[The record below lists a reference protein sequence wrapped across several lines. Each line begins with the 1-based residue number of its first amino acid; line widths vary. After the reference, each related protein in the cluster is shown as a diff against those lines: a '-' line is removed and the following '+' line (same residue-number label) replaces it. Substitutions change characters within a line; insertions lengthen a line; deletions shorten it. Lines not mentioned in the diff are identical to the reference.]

1 MNNKKL
7 SLLLCLVVVI
17 VCLLGAAACE
27 VNAHEHAY
35 VEHKAVAATCTKDGN
50 QLYYTCEGCDKIF
63 DADKKEIAAV
73 PTIKATGHTYTEHA
87 AVLATCT
94 TDGNELYYT
103 CDVCNKIFDKNK
115 AEIEAVPT
123 VAKGEHG
130 YREIPAKDAT
140 CTEDGNELYYVCD
153 GCNGYFDKNKNSITE
168 APVIPAKNHALRK
181 VDAQSPTCE
190 EGGNAEYYTCDNGC
204 GTLFDADKKEI
215 AEVPTVAAKGHAYH
229 AHDRVEATCVVDGS
243 EAYFTC
249 DNGCGKLFDAD
260 KNVIEQVVAIP
271 ATGHTYA
278 WNEDSDKHTAELKC
292 AKEGCNYS
300 KGTINTELSDFDRM
314 LVDYDSTGEMR
325 FDLTKFGTGLYAVNV
340 SYDNKTVAVD
350 SKYDGVLSVNIAEL
364 FAHSVK
370 MGKTFV
376 TISVKMDEGPAIYV
390 NAPITLAKIVASA
403 DDLLALRP
411 TLTDDN
417 ATVTGGTVTEVDGHK
432 VVTRYY
438 YVLTADL
445 DGDEDEMG
453 VKPVFG
459 GASLADEGATS
470 GNAKSGFVGIFDGNG
485 HTIKNF
491 TLNVRGFF
499 GHVGGGTIANVTF
512 SDIVLNNAD
521 SAVLGKLMDA
531 TVTNVTI
538 KNVET
543 AVKLLDTSGIV
554 AYHEIFGSKI
564 DKLNIDLTDGKAA
577 GNIFARQLTD
587 GTGEWKANDF
597 SNIVVK
603 TNYDL
608 KLSLTATQALT
619 DNISGVSVKFNPFT
633 VAKPEID
640 QTTFYYTGHQL
651 TYNITENPLYTVSGN
666 KQTEIGSYTV
676 TVTLKPYDGLTWE
689 DGTTAEVT
697 FTFEI
702 VEMTDSAAADLAQAF
717 ANKVTALNGQLLLP
731 RDKMAVEGLV
741 ADYEVLHDKVK
752 ELLADVKTT
761 MDGMKAQADKYTQL
775 EVVFIDRI
783 RTALKDYEKY
793 YIVFNNHT
801 DAEISVF
808 FGGNTTNGKWEQ
820 TNQTKIAANTL
831 AQIDY
836 PAEYAEAGNIYIY
849 VNGADIN
856 SGSGY
861 VFFVYGYLDAQANA
875 EALKAFTDALNAFE
889 TGDLTIADESKV
901 VAARTAYDALSAFVK
916 KQVTEEQ
923 LTKLVN
929 AENEILVAKD
939 KAAAKTVAD
948 MIDALTNDSSAEDV
962 VAASNAYDNLTEAQ
976 KAYITEAQLAAL
988 NAQVKRVEEAVVQA
1002 KADAFKAKV
1011 EALGT
1016 PTFPKDKHAVEALE
1030 TEYNALEET
1039 VQAKLTDIKA
1049 TLDGYVEKASKYV
1062 QLEVAFGS
1070 DRIVSKF
1077 SGYDTY
1083 YLVIYNPKDTAVSFY
1098 YAGEASSWAA
1108 CGQTTLPSKSYT
1120 QIAYDSR
1127 FAAAGNA
1134 YMYSDGGATINF
1146 NDTESG
1152 WICKVYGRKTE
1163 AGAEVVALSVNGT
1176 TDDPTHG
1183 KVLLTD
1189 VKKPSDEE
1197 WGHDN
1202 GGYLIKWG
1210 SMTVTQIAQLKKF
1223 DNVYVYVYNP
1233 ADVAVGFYFSDNVSW
1248 ATLDRTVIAAKS
1260 WAKISLSQLLALD
1273 NDFTTVYV
1281 NAEQNTEGFVY
1292 EGWMI
1297 SDFYGTAK

>member
-1 MNNKKL
+1 MNKKL
-7 SLLLCLVVVI
+7 SLLTCLAVLA
-17 VCLLGAAACE
+17 VCLFGAVACE
-27 VNAHEHAY
+27 MHEHDY
-35 VEHKAVAATCTKDGN
+35 VEHAAVVATCDKAGN
-50 QLYYTCEGCDKIF
+50 ELYYTCNGCDKLF
-63 DADKKEIAAV
+63 DKDKQEIASA
-73 PTIKATGHTYTEHA
+73 PTIEAKGHVYNEHP
-87 AVLATCT
+87 AVSATCT
-94 TDGNELYYT
+94 ADGNELYYT
-103 CDVCNKIFDKNK
+103 CDVCKKIFDKDKN
-115 AEIEAVPT
+115 EIDLVPT
-123 VAKGEHG
+123 ITKGEHA
-130 YREIPAKDAT
+130 YKEVAAKEPT
-140 CTEDGNELYYVCD
+140 CTEAGNELYYTCE
-153 GCNGYFDKNKNSITE
+153 GCNGLFDKDKKPIAE
-168 APVIPAKNHALRK
+168 IPVIPAKNHAYHK
-181 VDAQSPTCE
+181 VEEKAATCE
-190 EGGNAEYYTCDNGC
+190 AEGNQEYYTCDNGC
-204 GTLFDADKKEI
+204 GQLFDKDKKEI
-215 AEVPTVAAKGHAYH
+215 TAIPSIPANGHKYVKHDAVAA
-229 AHDRVEATCVVDGS
+229 TCEIDGN
-243 EAYFTC
+243 EAYFSCKNCT
-249 DNGCGKLFDAD
+249 KLFDVD
-260 KNVIEQVVAIP
+260 KKEIEKIVVIP
-271 ATGHTYA
+271 ATGHA
-278 WNEDSDKHTAELKC
+278 FGWEKDEANHTAELKC
-292 AKEGCNYS
+292 IHDGCTNS
-300 KGTINTELSDFDRM
+300 KGTIKTSLAEADR
-314 LVDYDSTGEMR
+314 LIVDYDSDGNLTY
-325 FDLTKFGTGLYAVNV
+325 DLNKFGQGLFAVNV
-340 SYDNKTVAVD
+340 SFDNKTIVFENAQADTMTV
-350 SKYDGVLSVNIAEL
+350 GIQQL
-364 FAHSVK
+364 FAHSAK
-370 MGKTFV
+370 MGKVSV
-376 TISVKMDEGPAIYV
+376 TISVKMDEGPTIYV
-390 NAPITLAKIVASA
+390 DAPITLAKLINNV
-403 DDLLALRP
+403 DDLIAIRP
-411 TLTDDN
+411 VVIDGR
-417 ATVTGGTVTEVDGHK
+417 ATVTGGVVTEQDGHK
-432 VVTRYY
+432 IVTRYY
-438 YVLTADL
+438 YLLTTDL
-445 DGDEDEMG
+445 NGKTRTEETS
-453 VKPVFG
+453 VFG
-459 GASLADEGATS
+459 EGIADTGYTS
-470 GNAKSGFVGIFDGNG
+470 GDAKSGFVGVFDGNG

-499 GHVGGGTIANVTF
+499 GHVGGGTIDNVTF
-512 SDIVLNNAD
+512 ENIVLNNAD

-543 AVKLLDTSGIV
+543 AVKLSDTSGIV

-564 DKLNIDLTDGKAA
+564 NKLNIDLTDGKAA
-577 GNIFARQLTD
+577 GHIFARQLTD

-597 SNIVVK
+597 SDIVVK

-633 VAKPEID
+633 VAKPAAD

-651 TYNITENPLYTVSGN
+651 TYNVAENALYTVSGN
-666 KQTEIGSYTV
+666 QQTEIGSYTV

-702 VEMTDSAAADLAQAF
+702 MEMTDSAAADLAQAF

-752 ELLADVKTT
+752 ALLTDVKTAL
-761 MDGMKAQADKYTQL
+761 DGMKAQADKYTQL

-808 FGGNTTNGKWEQ
+808 LGGNTTNGKWGQ

-875 EALKAFTDALNAFE
+875 KALKAFTDALNAFE

-948 MIDALTNDSSAEDV
+948 MIDALTNDSTAEEIQGARTAYNKLTDEQKKLVTNLDKLATAEQRIVDKIAAEFKAKVDALGTPSFPRDNDV
-962 VAASNAYDNLTEAQ
+962 VAA
-976 KAYITEAQLAAL
+976 L
-988 NAQVKRVEEAVVQA
+988 NAEFDGLIEAV
-1002 KADAFKAKV
+1002 KEK
-1011 EALGT
+1011 LGETKETLNKYIESASHYERLT
-1016 PTFPKDKHAVEALE
+1016 PTFSNVKMSALNGCDSYMIVFTNE
-1030 TEYNALEET
+1030 TGSDIVFTYAADVPGWTDSGET
-1039 VQAKLTDIKA
+1039 YTLAKGTTLVVTIKKNFA
-1049 TLDGYVEKASKYV
+1049 EKGIYPYLDGQSKKMDEVEGLTV
-1062 QLEVAFGS
+1062 
-1070 DRIVSKF
+1070 
-1077 SGYDTY
+1077 
-1083 YLVIYNPKDTAVSFY
+1083 
-1098 YAGEASSWAA
+1098 
-1108 CGQTTLPSKSYT
+1108 
-1120 QIAYDSR
+1120 
-1127 FAAAGNA
+1127 
-1134 YMYSDGGATINF
+1134 
-1146 NDTESG
+1146 
-1152 WICKVYGRKTE
+1152 KVYGKKAV

-1233 ADVAVGFYFSDNVSW
+1233 ADVAVGFYFSDNVNW

-1273 NDFTTVYV
+1273 NGFTTVYV

>member
-1 MNNKKL
+1 MNKKL
-7 SLLLCLVVVI
+7 SLLICLAVLA
-17 VCLLGAAACE
+17 VCLFGAVAC
-27 VNAHEHAY
+27 NLHEHDY
-35 VEHKAVAATCTKDGN
+35 VEHAAVAATCDKAGN
-50 QLYYTCEGCDKIF
+50 ELYYTCSGCDKFF
-63 DADKKEIAAV
+63 DKEKQEIAAV
-73 PTIKATGHTYTEHA
+73 PTIEAKGHVYNQHP
-87 AVLATCT
+87 AVSATCT
-94 TDGNELYYT
+94 ADGNELYYT
-103 CDVCNKIFDKNK
+103 CDVCKKIFDKDKN
-115 AEIEAVPT
+115 EIDLVPT
-123 VAKGEHG
+123 ITKGEHA
-130 YREIPAKDAT
+130 YKEVAAKEPT
-140 CTEDGNELYYVCD
+140 CTEAGNELYYTCE
-153 GCNGYFDKNKNSITE
+153 GCNGLFDKDKKPIAE
-168 APVIPAKNHALRK
+168 IPVIPAKNHAYHK
-181 VDAQSPTCE
+181 VEEKAATCE
-190 EGGNAEYYTCDNGC
+190 AEGNQEYYTCDNGC
-204 GTLFDADKKEI
+204 GQLFDKDKKEI
-215 AEVPTVAAKGHAYH
+215 TAIPSIPANGHKYVKHDAVAA
-229 AHDRVEATCVVDGS
+229 TCEIDGN
-243 EAYFTC
+243 EAYFSCKNCT
-249 DNGCGKLFDAD
+249 KLFDVD
-260 KNVIEQVVAIP
+260 KKEIEKIVVIP
-271 ATGHTYA
+271 ATGHA
-278 WNEDSDKHTAELKC
+278 FGWEKDEANHTAELKC
-292 AKEGCNYS
+292 IHDGCTKS
-300 KGTINTELSDFDRM
+300 KGTIKTSLAEADR
-314 LVDYDSTGEMR
+314 LIVDYDSDGNLTY
-325 FDLTKFGTGLYAVNV
+325 DLNKFGQGLFAVNV
-340 SYDNKTVAVD
+340 SFDNKTIVFENAQADTMTVGI
-350 SKYDGVLSVNIAEL
+350 KQL
-364 FAHSVK
+364 FAHSAK
-370 MGKTFV
+370 MGKVSV
-376 TISVKMDEGPAIYV
+376 TISVKMNEGPTIYV
-390 NAPITLAKIVASA
+390 DAPITLAKLINNV
-403 DDLLALRP
+403 DDLIAIRP
-411 TLTDDN
+411 VIIDGR
-417 ATVTGGTVTEVDGHK
+417 ATVTGGVVTEQDGHK
-432 VVTRYY
+432 IVTRYY
-438 YVLTADL
+438 YLLTTDL
-445 DGDEDEMG
+445 NGETRTEQTS
-453 VKPVFG
+453 VFG
-459 GASLADEGATS
+459 EGITDEGYTS
-470 GNAKSGFVGIFDGNG
+470 GDAKSGFVGVFDGNG

-499 GHVGGGTIANVTF
+499 GHVGGGTIDNVTF
-512 SDIVLNNAD
+512 ENIVLNNAD

-543 AVKLLDTSGIV
+543 AVKLSDTSGIV

-564 DKLNIDLTDGKAA
+564 NKLNIDLTDGKAA
-577 GNIFARQLTD
+577 GHIFARQLTD
-587 GTGEWKANDF
+587 GTGDWKANDF
-597 SNIVVK
+597 SDIVVK

-633 VAKPEID
+633 VAKPAAD

-651 TYNITENPLYTVSGN
+651 TYNVAENALYTVSGN

-689 DGTTAEVT
+689 DGTTAELT

-741 ADYEVLHDKVK
+741 IDYEVLHDKVK
-752 ELLADVKTT
+752 ALLVDVKTAL
-761 MDGMKAQADKYTQL
+761 DGMKAQADKYTQL
-775 EVVFIDRI
+775 EVVFIDCI

-808 FGGNTTNGKWEQ
+808 LGGNTTNGKWEQ

-831 AQIDY
+831 VQIDY
-836 PAEYAEAGNIYIY
+836 PSVYAEAGNIYIY

-875 EALKAFTDALNAFE
+875 KALKAFTDALNAFE

-948 MIDALTNDSSAEDV
+948 MIDALTNDSTAEEIQGARTAYNKLTDEQKKLVTNLDKLATAEQRIVDKIAAEFKAKVDALGTPSFPRDNDV
-962 VAASNAYDNLTEAQ
+962 VAA
-976 KAYITEAQLAAL
+976 L
-988 NAQVKRVEEAVVQA
+988 NAEFDGLIEAV
-1002 KADAFKAKV
+1002 KEK
-1011 EALGT
+1011 LGETKETLNKYIESASHYERLT
-1016 PTFPKDKHAVEALE
+1016 PTFSNVKMSALNGCDSYMIVFTNE
-1030 TEYNALEET
+1030 TGSDIVFTYAADVPGWTDSGET
-1039 VQAKLTDIKA
+1039 YTLAKGTTLVVTIKKNFA
-1049 TLDGYVEKASKYV
+1049 EKGIYPYLDGQSKKMDEVEGLTV
-1062 QLEVAFGS
+1062 
-1070 DRIVSKF
+1070 
-1077 SGYDTY
+1077 
-1083 YLVIYNPKDTAVSFY
+1083 
-1098 YAGEASSWAA
+1098 
-1108 CGQTTLPSKSYT
+1108 
-1120 QIAYDSR
+1120 
-1127 FAAAGNA
+1127 
-1134 YMYSDGGATINF
+1134 
-1146 NDTESG
+1146 
-1152 WICKVYGRKTE
+1152 KVYGKKAV

-1233 ADVAVGFYFSDNVSW
+1233 ADVAVGFYFSDNVNW

-1273 NDFTTVYV
+1273 NGFTTVYV

>member
-1 MNNKKL
+1 MNKKL
-7 SLLLCLVVVI
+7 SLLLCLAVLA
-17 VCLLGAAACE
+17 VCLFGAVACE
-27 VNAHEHAY
+27 MHEHDY
-35 VEHKAVAATCTKDGN
+35 VEHVAVAATCDKAGN
-50 QLYYTCEGCDKIF
+50 ELYYTCNGCDKLF
-63 DADKKEIAAV
+63 DKDKQEIASV
-73 PTIKATGHTYTEHA
+73 PTIEAKGHVYNQHP
-87 AVLATCT
+87 AVSATCT
-94 TDGNELYYT
+94 ADGNELYYT
-103 CDVCNKIFDKNK
+103 CDVCKKIFDKDKN
-115 AEIEAVPT
+115 EIDLVPT
-123 VAKGEHG
+123 VTKGEHA
-130 YREIPAKDAT
+130 YKEVAAREPT
-140 CTEDGNELYYVCD
+140 CTDAGNELYYTCD
-153 GCNGYFDKNKNSITE
+153 GCNGLFDKDKKPIAE
-168 APVIPAKNHALRK
+168 IPVIPAKNHAYHK
-181 VDAQSPTCE
+181 VEEKAATCE
-190 EGGNAEYYTCDNGC
+190 AEGNQEYYTCDNGC
-204 GTLFDADKKEI
+204 GQLFDKDKKEI
-215 AEVPTVAAKGHAYH
+215 TAIPSIPANGHKYVKHDAVAA
-229 AHDRVEATCVVDGS
+229 TCEIDGN
-243 EAYFTC
+243 EAYFSCKNCT
-249 DNGCGKLFDAD
+249 KLFDVD
-260 KNVIEQVVAIP
+260 KKEIEKIVVIP
-271 ATGHTYA
+271 ATGHA
-278 WNEDSDKHTAELKC
+278 FGWEKDEANHTAELKC
-292 AKEGCNYS
+292 IHDGCTNS
-300 KGTINTELSDFDRM
+300 KGTIKTSLAEADR
-314 LVDYDSTGEMR
+314 LIVDYDSDGNLTY
-325 FDLTKFGTGLYAVNV
+325 DLNKFGQGLFAVNV
-340 SYDNKTVAVD
+340 SFDNKTIVFENAQADTMTV
-350 SKYDGVLSVNIAEL
+350 GIQQL

-370 MGKTFV
+370 MGKVSV
-376 TISVKMDEGPAIYV
+376 TISVKMDEGPTIYV
-390 NAPITLAKIVASA
+390 DAPITLAKLINNV
-403 DDLLALRP
+403 DDLIAIRP
-411 TLTDDN
+411 AVIDGR
-417 ATVTGGTVTEVDGHK
+417 ATVTGGVVTEQDGHK
-432 VVTRYY
+432 IVTRYY
-438 YVLTADL
+438 YLLTTDL
-445 DGDEDEMG
+445 NGKTRTEETS
-453 VKPVFG
+453 VFG
-459 GASLADEGATS
+459 EGIADTGYTS
-470 GNAKSGFVGIFDGNG
+470 GDAKSGFVGVFDGNG

-499 GHVGGGTIANVTF
+499 GHVGGGTIDNVTF
-512 SDIVLNNAD
+512 ENIVLNNAD

-543 AVKLLDTSGIV
+543 AVKLSDTSGIV

-577 GNIFARQLTD
+577 GHIFARQLTD

-597 SNIVVK
+597 SDIVVK

-633 VAKPEID
+633 VAKPAAD

-651 TYNITENPLYTVSGN
+651 TYNVTENALYTVSGN

-752 ELLADVKTT
+752 ALLTDVKTAL
-761 MDGMKAQADKYTQL
+761 DGMKAQADKYTQL
-775 EVVFIDRI
+775 EVVFIDCI

-808 FGGNTTNGKWEQ
+808 LGGNTTNGKWEQ

-836 PAEYAEAGNIYIY
+836 PSVYAEAGNIYIY

-889 TGDLTIADESKV
+889 TGALTIADESKV

-948 MIDALTNDSSAEDV
+948 MIDALTNDSTAEEIQGARTAYNKLTDEQKKLVTNLDKLATAEQRIVDKIAAEFKAKVDALGTPSFPRDNDV
-962 VAASNAYDNLTEAQ
+962 VAA
-976 KAYITEAQLAAL
+976 L
-988 NAQVKRVEEAVVQA
+988 NAEFDGLIEAV
-1002 KADAFKAKV
+1002 KEK
-1011 EALGT
+1011 LGETKETLNKYIESASHYERLT
-1016 PTFPKDKHAVEALE
+1016 PTFSNVKMSALNGCDSYMIVFTNE
-1030 TEYNALEET
+1030 TGSDIVFTYAADVPGWTDSGET
-1039 VQAKLTDIKA
+1039 YTLAKGTTLVVTIKKNFA
-1049 TLDGYVEKASKYV
+1049 EKGIYPYLDGQSKKMDEVEGLTV
-1062 QLEVAFGS
+1062 
-1070 DRIVSKF
+1070 
-1077 SGYDTY
+1077 
-1083 YLVIYNPKDTAVSFY
+1083 
-1098 YAGEASSWAA
+1098 
-1108 CGQTTLPSKSYT
+1108 
-1120 QIAYDSR
+1120 
-1127 FAAAGNA
+1127 
-1134 YMYSDGGATINF
+1134 
-1146 NDTESG
+1146 
-1152 WICKVYGRKTE
+1152 KVYGKKAV

-1183 KVLLTD
+1183 KVLSTKVTNGYFEAWGYMKKEQLATLAKFDD
-1189 VKKPSDEE
+1189 VYFYIYNPSEVDVVFFFQ
-1197 WGHDN
+1197 DDA
-1202 GGYLIKWG
+1202 KWG
-1210 SMTVTQIAQLKKF
+1210 AFDRTILKARAWTKVSLSAVF
-1223 DNVYVYVYNP
+1223 GIPDGANGVYV
-1233 ADVAVGFYFSDNVSW
+1233 DVE
-1248 ATLDRTVIAAKS
+1248 KS
-1260 WAKISLSQLLALD
+1260 
-1273 NDFTTVYV
+1273 
-1281 NAEQNTEGFVY
+1281 TEGITL

>member
-1 MNNKKL
+1 M
-7 SLLLCLVVVI
+7 
-17 VCLLGAAACE
+17 
-27 VNAHEHAY
+27 
-35 VEHKAVAATCTKDGN
+35 
-50 QLYYTCEGCDKIF
+50 
-63 DADKKEIAAV
+63 
-73 PTIKATGHTYTEHA
+73 
-87 AVLATCT
+87 
-94 TDGNELYYT
+94 
-103 CDVCNKIFDKNK
+103 
-115 AEIEAVPT
+115 
-123 VAKGEHG
+123 
-130 YREIPAKDAT
+130 
-140 CTEDGNELYYVCD
+140 
-153 GCNGYFDKNKNSITE
+153 
-168 APVIPAKNHALRK
+168 
-181 VDAQSPTCE
+181 
-190 EGGNAEYYTCDNGC
+190 
-204 GTLFDADKKEI
+204 
-215 AEVPTVAAKGHAYH
+215 
-229 AHDRVEATCVVDGS
+229 
-243 EAYFTC
+243 
-249 DNGCGKLFDAD
+249 
-260 KNVIEQVVAIP
+260 
-271 ATGHTYA
+271 
-278 WNEDSDKHTAELKC
+278 KC

-403 DDLLALRP
+403 DDLFALRP

-543 AVKLLDTSGIV
+543 AVKLSDTSGIV

-577 GNIFARQLTD
+577 GHIFARQLTD

-633 VAKPEID
+633 VAKPAADE
-640 QTTFYYTGHQL
+640 TEFYYTGHEI
-651 TYNITENPLYTVSGN
+651 TYNIADSALYTVSGN

-836 PAEYAEAGNIYIY
+836 PSEYAEAGNIYIY

-1016 PTFPKDKHAVEALE
+1016 PTFPKDKDAVEALE

-1039 VQAKLTDIKA
+1039 VQAKLTDMKA

>member
-1 MNNKKL
+1 MNKKL
-7 SLLLCLVVVI
+7 SLLICLAVLA
-17 VCLLGAAACE
+17 VCLFGAVACKI
-27 VNAHEHAY
+27 HEHDY
-35 VEHKAVAATCTKDGN
+35 VEHAAVAATCDKAGN
-50 QLYYTCEGCDKIF
+50 ELYYTCSGCDKLF
-63 DADKKEIAAV
+63 DKDKQEIAAV
-73 PTIKATGHTYTEHA
+73 PTIEAKGHVYNEHP
-87 AVLATCT
+87 AVSATCT

-103 CDVCNKIFDKNK
+103 CDVCKKIFDKDKN
-115 AEIEAVPT
+115 EIDLVPT
-123 VAKGEHG
+123 ITKGEHA
-130 YREIPAKDAT
+130 YKEVAAKEPT
-140 CTEDGNELYYVCD
+140 CTEAGNELYYTCE
-153 GCNGYFDKNKNSITE
+153 GCNGLFDKDKKPIAE
-168 APVIPAKNHALRK
+168 IPVIPAKNHAYHK
-181 VDAQSPTCE
+181 VEEKAATCE
-190 EGGNAEYYTCDNGC
+190 AEGNQEYYTCDNGC
-204 GTLFDADKKEI
+204 GQLFDKDKKEI
-215 AEVPTVAAKGHAYH
+215 TAIPSIPANGHKYVKHDAVAA
-229 AHDRVEATCVVDGS
+229 TCEIDGN
-243 EAYFTC
+243 EAYFSCENCT
-249 DNGCGKLFDAD
+249 KLFDVD
-260 KNVIEQVVAIP
+260 KKEIEKIVIIP
-271 ATGHTYA
+271 ATGHA
-278 WNEDSDKHTAELKC
+278 FGWEKDEANHTAELKC
-292 AKEGCNYS
+292 IHDGCTKS
-300 KGTINTELSDFDRM
+300 KGTIKTSLAETDR
-314 LVDYDSTGEMR
+314 LIVDYDSDGNWTY
-325 FDLTKFGTGLYAVNV
+325 DLNKFGQGLFAVNV
-340 SYDNKTVAVD
+340 SFDNKTIVFENAQADTMTV
-350 SKYDGVLSVNIAEL
+350 GIQQL
-364 FAHSVK
+364 FAHSAK
-370 MGKTFV
+370 MGKVSV
-376 TISVKMDEGPAIYV
+376 TISVKMDEGPTIYV
-390 NAPITLAKIVASA
+390 DAPITLAKLINNV
-403 DDLLALRP
+403 DDLIAIRP
-411 TLTDDN
+411 VVIDGR
-417 ATVTGGTVTEVDGHK
+417 ATVTGGVVTEQDGHK
-432 VVTRYY
+432 IVTRYY
-438 YVLTADL
+438 YLLTSDL
-445 DGDEDEMG
+445 NGKTRTEETS
-453 VKPVFG
+453 VFG
-459 GASLADEGATS
+459 EGITDEGYTS
-470 GNAKSGFVGIFDGNG
+470 GDAKSGFVGVFDGNG

-499 GHVGGGTIANVTF
+499 GHVGGGTIDNVTF
-512 SDIVLNNAD
+512 ENIVLNNAD

-543 AVKLLDTSGIV
+543 AVKLSDTSGIV

-564 DKLNIDLTDGKAA
+564 NKLNIDLTDGKAA
-577 GNIFARQLTD
+577 GHIFARQLTD

-597 SNIVVK
+597 SDIVVK

-633 VAKPEID
+633 VAKPVAD

-651 TYNITENPLYTVSGN
+651 TYNVAENALYTVSGN

-752 ELLADVKTT
+752 ALLVDVKTAL
-761 MDGMKAQADKYTQL
+761 DGMKAQADKYTQL

-808 FGGNTTNGKWEQ
+808 LGGNTTNGKWEQ

-875 EALKAFTDALNAFE
+875 EALKAFTDALNALE
-889 TGDLTIADESKV
+889 TGALTIADESKV

-948 MIDALTNDSSAEDV
+948 MIDALTNDSTAEEV
-962 VAASNAYDNLTEAQ
+962 VATSNAYDNLTAAQ
-976 KAYITEAQLAAL
+976 KAYISEAQLAAL
-988 NAQVKRVEEAVVQA
+988 QAQVMRVEEAVVQA
-1002 KADAFKAKV
+1002 KADTFKAKV
-1011 EALGT
+1011 DALGT
-1016 PTFPKDKHAVEALE
+1016 PTFPKDKHAVKALE

-1039 VQAKLTDIKA
+1039 VQAKLTEAKA
-1049 TLDGYVEKASKYV
+1049 KLDGFVQEAAKYVE
-1062 QLEVAFGS
+1062 LEATFGS
-1070 DRIVSKF
+1070 DRIISTF
-1077 SGYDTY
+1077 SGYDEY
-1083 YLVIYNPKDTAVSFY
+1083 YLVIYNPKDTAVNFY
-1098 YAGEASSWAA
+1098 YSGTASSWAA
-1108 CGQTTLPSKSYT
+1108 CGKTTLPSKSYT
-1120 QIAYDSR
+1120 QIIYDER
-1127 FAAAGNA
+1127 FVSAGNA
-1134 YMYSDGGATINF
+1134 YVYGDNATINF

-1152 WICKVYGRKTE
+1152 WICNVYGRKNE

-1248 ATLDRTVIAAKS
+1248 AKLDRTVIAAKS

>member
-1 MNNKKL
+1 MNKKL
-7 SLLLCLVVVI
+7 SLLICLAVLA
-17 VCLLGAAACE
+17 VCLFGAVACE
-27 VNAHEHAY
+27 MHEHDY
-35 VEHKAVAATCTKDGN
+35 VEHAAVAATCDKAGN
-50 QLYYTCEGCDKIF
+50 ELYYTCNGCDKLF
-63 DADKKEIAAV
+63 DKDKQEIASA
-73 PTIKATGHTYTEHA
+73 PTIEAKGHVYNQHP
-87 AVLATCT
+87 AVSATCT
-94 TDGNELYYT
+94 ADGNELYYT
-103 CDVCNKIFDKNK
+103 CDVCKKIFDKDKN
-115 AEIEAVPT
+115 EIDLVPT
-123 VAKGEHG
+123 ITKGEHA
-130 YREIPAKDAT
+130 YKEVAAKEPT
-140 CTEDGNELYYVCD
+140 CTEAGNELYYTCD
-153 GCNGYFDKNKNSITE
+153 GCNGLFDKDKKPIAE
-168 APVIPAKNHALRK
+168 IPVIPAKNHAYHK
-181 VDAQSPTCE
+181 VEEKAATCE
-190 EGGNAEYYTCDNGC
+190 AEGNQEYYTCDNGC
-204 GTLFDADKKEI
+204 GQLFDKDKKEI
-215 AEVPTVAAKGHAYH
+215 TAIPSIPANGHKYVKHDAVAA
-229 AHDRVEATCVVDGS
+229 TCEIDGN
-243 EAYFTC
+243 EAYFSCENCT
-249 DNGCGKLFDAD
+249 KLFDVD
-260 KNVIEQVVAIP
+260 KKEIEKIVVIP
-271 ATGHTYA
+271 ATGHA
-278 WNEDSDKHTAELKC
+278 FGWEKDEANHTAELKC
-292 AKEGCNYS
+292 IHDGCTKS
-300 KGTINTELSDFDRM
+300 KGTIKTSLAEADR
-314 LVDYDSTGEMR
+314 LIVDYDSDGNLTY
-325 FDLTKFGTGLYAVNV
+325 DLNKFGQGLFAVNV
-340 SYDNKTVAVD
+340 SFDNKTIVFENVQADTMTV
-350 SKYDGVLSVNIAEL
+350 GIQQL

-370 MGKTFV
+370 MGKVSV
-376 TISVKMDEGPAIYV
+376 TISVKMDEGPTIYV
-390 NAPITLAKIVASA
+390 DAPITLAKLINNV
-403 DDLLALRP
+403 DDLIAIRP
-411 TLTDDN
+411 VVIEGR
-417 ATVTGGTVTEVDGHK
+417 ATVTGGVVTGQDGHK
-432 VVTRYY
+432 IVTRYY
-438 YVLTADL
+438 YLLTSDL
-445 DGDEDEMG
+445 NGKTRTEETS
-453 VKPVFG
+453 VFG
-459 GASLADEGATS
+459 EGITDEGYTS
-470 GNAKSGFVGIFDGNG
+470 GDAKSGFVGVFDGNG

-499 GHVGGGTIANVTF
+499 GHVGGGTIDNVTF
-512 SDIVLNNAD
+512 ENIVLNNAD

-543 AVKLLDTSGIV
+543 AVKLSDTSGIV

-564 DKLNIDLTDGKAA
+564 NKLNIDLTDGKAA
-577 GNIFARQLTD
+577 GHIFARQLTD
-587 GTGEWKANDF
+587 GDGEWKANDF

-633 VAKPEID
+633 VAKPAAD

-651 TYNITENPLYTVSGN
+651 TYNVAENALYTVSGN

-731 RDKMAVEGLV
+731 RDKVAVDELV

-752 ELLADVKTT
+752 ALLVDVKTT
-761 MDGMKAQADKYTQL
+761 LDGMKAQADKYTQL
-775 EVVFIDRI
+775 EVVFIDGI

-808 FGGNTTNGKWEQ
+808 LGGNTTNGKWEQ

-836 PAEYAEAGNIYIY
+836 PSVYAEAGNIYIY

-889 TGDLTIADESKV
+889 TGALTIADESKV

-948 MIDALTNDSSAEDV
+948 MIDALTNDSTAEEV
-962 VAASNAYDNLTEAQ
+962 VATSNAYDNLTAAQ
-976 KAYITEAQLAAL
+976 KAYISEAQLAAL
-988 NAQVKRVEEAVVQA
+988 QAQVMRVEEAVVQA
-1002 KADAFKAKV
+1002 KADTFKAKV
-1011 EALGT
+1011 DALGT
-1016 PTFPKDKHAVEALE
+1016 PTFPKDKHAVKALE

-1039 VQAKLTDIKA
+1039 VQAKLTETKA
-1049 TLDGYVEKASKYV
+1049 KLDGYVQEAAKYV
-1062 QLEVAFGS
+1062 ELEATFGS
-1070 DRIVSKF
+1070 DRIISTF
-1077 SGYDTY
+1077 SGYDEY
-1083 YLVIYNPKDTAVSFY
+1083 YLVIYNPKDTAVNFY
-1098 YAGEASSWAA
+1098 YSGTASSWDA
-1108 CGQTTLPSKSYT
+1108 CGKTTLPSKSYT
-1120 QIAYDSR
+1120 QIIYDKR
-1127 FAAAGNA
+1127 FVSAGNA
-1134 YMYSDGGATINF
+1134 YVYGDGATINF

-1152 WICKVYGRKTE
+1152 WICNVYGRKNE
-1163 AGAEVVALSVNGT
+1163 AGAEVVALSVGGT

-1260 WAKISLSQLLALD
+1260 WAKISLSQLLAL
-1273 NDFTTVYV
+1273 NNGFTTVYF

>member
-1 MNNKKL
+1 MNKKL
-7 SLLLCLVVVI
+7 SLLICLAVLA
-17 VCLLGAAACE
+17 VCLFGAVACE
-27 VNAHEHAY
+27 MHEHDY
-35 VEHKAVAATCTKDGN
+35 VEHAAVAATCDKAGN
-50 QLYYTCEGCDKIF
+50 ELYYTCNGCDKLF
-63 DADKKEIAAV
+63 DKDKQEIAAV
-73 PTIKATGHTYTEHA
+73 PTIEAKGHVYNQHP
-87 AVLATCT
+87 AVSATCT
-94 TDGNELYYT
+94 ADGNELYYT
-103 CDVCNKIFDKNK
+103 CDVCKKIFDKDKN
-115 AEIEAVPT
+115 EIDLVPT
-123 VAKGEHG
+123 ITKGEHA
-130 YREIPAKDAT
+130 YKEVAAKEPT
-140 CTEDGNELYYVCD
+140 CTEAGNELYYKCE
-153 GCNGYFDKNKNSITE
+153 GCNGLFDKDKKPIAE
-168 APVIPAKNHALRK
+168 IPVIPAKNHAYHK
-181 VDAQSPTCE
+181 VEEKAATCE
-190 EGGNAEYYTCDNGC
+190 AEGNQEYYTCDNGC
-204 GTLFDADKKEI
+204 GQLFDKDKKEI
-215 AEVPTVAAKGHAYH
+215 TAIPSIPANGHKYVKHDAVAA
-229 AHDRVEATCVVDGS
+229 TCEIDGN
-243 EAYFTC
+243 EAYFSCENCT
-249 DNGCGKLFDAD
+249 KLFDVD
-260 KNVIEQVVAIP
+260 KKEIEKIVVIP
-271 ATGHTYA
+271 ATGHA
-278 WNEDSDKHTAELKC
+278 FGWEKDEANHTAELKC
-292 AKEGCNYS
+292 IHNGCAKS
-300 KGTINTELSDFDRM
+300 KGTIKTSLAEADR
-314 LVDYDSTGEMR
+314 LIVDYDSDGN
-325 FDLTKFGTGLYAVNV
+325 LTYDISKFGQGLFAVNV
-340 SYDNKTVAVD
+340 SFDNNTIVFENAQADTMTV
-350 SKYDGVLSVNIAEL
+350 GIQQL
-364 FAHSVK
+364 FAHSAK
-370 MGKTFV
+370 MGKVSV
-376 TISVKMDEGPAIYV
+376 TISVKMDEGPTIYV
-390 NAPITLAKIVASA
+390 DAPITLAKLINNV
-403 DDLLALRP
+403 DDLIAIRP
-411 TLTDDN
+411 VVIEGR
-417 ATVTGGTVTEVDGHK
+417 ATVTGGVVTEQDGHK
-432 VVTRYY
+432 IVTRYY
-438 YVLTADL
+438 YLLTSDL
-445 DGDEDEMG
+445 NGKTRTEETS
-453 VKPVFG
+453 VFG
-459 GASLADEGATS
+459 EGITDEGYTS
-470 GNAKSGFVGIFDGNG
+470 GDAKSGFVGVFDGNG

-499 GHVGGGTIANVTF
+499 GHVGGGTIDNVTF
-512 SDIVLNNAD
+512 ENIVLNNAD

-543 AVKLLDTSGIV
+543 AVKLSDTSGIV

-564 DKLNIDLTDGKAA
+564 NKLNIDLTDGKAA
-577 GNIFARQLTD
+577 GHIFARQLTD
-587 GTGEWKANDF
+587 GTGDWKANDF

-633 VAKPEID
+633 VAKPAAD

-651 TYNITENPLYTVSGN
+651 TYNVAENVLYTVSGN

-702 VEMTDSAAADLAQAF
+702 VEMTDPAAADLAQAF

-752 ELLADVKTT
+752 ALLVDVKTT
-761 MDGMKAQADKYTQL
+761 LDGMKAQADKYTQL
-775 EVVFIDRI
+775 EVVFIDCI

-801 DAEISVF
+801 DAEIIVF
-808 FGGNTTNGKWEQ
+808 LGGNTTNGKWEQ

-836 PAEYAEAGNIYIY
+836 PSVYAEAGNIYIY

-861 VFFVYGYLDAQANA
+861 VFFVYGFLDAQANA

-889 TGDLTIADESKV
+889 TGALTIADEAKV

-948 MIDALTNDSSAEDV
+948 MIDALTNDSTAEEV
-962 VAASNAYDNLTEAQ
+962 VATSNAYDNLTAAQ
-976 KAYITEAQLAAL
+976 KAYISEAQLAAL
-988 NAQVKRVEEAVVQA
+988 QAQVMRVEEAVVQA
-1002 KADAFKAKV
+1002 KADTFKAKV
-1011 EALGT
+1011 DALGT
-1016 PTFPKDKHAVEALE
+1016 PTFPKDKHAVKALE

-1039 VQAKLTDIKA
+1039 VQAKLTETKA
-1049 TLDGYVEKASKYV
+1049 KLDGYVQEAAKYV
-1062 QLEVAFGS
+1062 ELEATFGS
-1070 DRIVSKF
+1070 DRIISTF
-1077 SGYDTY
+1077 SGYDEY
-1083 YLVIYNPKDTAVSFY
+1083 YLVIYNPKDTAVNFY
-1098 YAGEASSWAA
+1098 YSGTASSWDA
-1108 CGQTTLPSKSYT
+1108 CGKTTLPSKSYT
-1120 QIAYDSR
+1120 QIIYDKR
-1127 FAAAGNA
+1127 FVSAGNA
-1134 YMYSDGGATINF
+1134 YVYGDGATINF

-1152 WICKVYGRKTE
+1152 WICNVYGRKNE

-1223 DNVYVYVYNP
+1223 DNVYVYNP
-1233 ADVAVGFYFSDNVSW
+1233 ADVGVGFYFSDNVSW
-1248 ATLDRTVIAAKS
+1248 EALDRTVIAAKS

-1273 NDFTTVYV
+1273 NGFTTVYV